1 LRSFLISFGD
11 APRDHEALKVIAG
24 SHMSRLN
31 PSLRLWL
38 LFVLVFLASTASFM
52 AVIWPQRDA
61 AVVADL
67 RSVECGPWRDAGHD
81 LAADGYAQPG
91 QPCYAL
97 RSLLAREHVALRSA
111 RDYDTWL
118 AGRRLNTALGCLAV
132 WAGFSAAIYALGWSS
147 GRLSR
152 ALGRARTEGAGG

>member
-1 LRSFLISFGD
+1 
-11 APRDHEALKVIAG
+11 
-24 SHMSRLN
+24 MSRLK

-52 AVIWPQRDA
+52 AVIWPQREA

-67 RSVECGPWRDAGHD
+67 RSGECSPWRDAGHD
-81 LAADGYAQPG
+81 LAADAWPRPG

-97 RSLLAREHVALRSA
+97 RSLLAREHLALRSA

-152 ALGRARTEGAGG
+152 ALGGARAQRTGG